1 MNDLNSLLVASTV
14 LAIGGLGLFW
24 YKNQDDDFF
33 NDDTNVDN
41 DDDDKSQDDYND
53 NDNDNNNDYN
63 DDESHDEYYKKKNAK
78 KNVKKPKTTITKRNL
93 KKSTGTKRRY

>member
-41 DDDDKSQDDYND
+41 DDDDKSQDYND
-53 NDNDNNNDYN
+53 NDNDND
-63 DDESHDEYYKKKNAK
+63 DDESDDEYYKKKNAK
-78 KNVKKPKTTITKRNL
+78 KNVKKPRTTVTKRNL